1 MIEETRFRQTMGH
14 FVTGV
19 AVAAT
24 RLPDGTLVGLTC
36 NSLAS
41 VSLDPPLVLFCVD
54 HKAASRAALLESG
67 AFSLSLLAREDEA
80 LSRRFATEFADDR
93 FEGLAIRE
101 EVTGS
106 PVLEAAL
113 AWLDCSLWKTVEA
126 GDHTVIFGRVEAG
139 GFRDGG
145 EPLVYFR
152 GRYGTVSP

>member
-14 FVTGV
+14 FATGV

-24 RLPDGTLVGLTC
+24 RLPDGSFVGLTC

-54 HKAASRAALLESG
+54 HQATSRAALLESG
-67 AFSLSLLAREDEA
+67 AFSLSLLARDDEA
-80 LSRRFATEFADDR
+80 LSRRFAAAVPDLR
-93 FEGLAIRE
+93 FEGLALRE
-101 EVTGS
+101 AVTGS
-106 PVLEAAL
+106 PILASAL

-139 GFRDGG
+139 GFREDGD
-145 EPLVYFR
+145 PLVYFR
-152 GRYGTVSP
+152 GRYGTLSP

>member
-24 RLPDGTLVGLTC
+24 RLPDGSLVGLTC

-54 HKAASRAALLESG
+54 RQAASRSALLESG
-67 AFSLSLLAREDEA
+67 AFALSLLSHRDQA
-80 LSRRFATEFADDR
+80 LSTRFAAEAADLR
-93 FEGLAIRE
+93 FEGLALRE
-101 EVTGS
+101 AVTGS
-106 PVLEAAL
+106 PILESAL
-113 AWLDCSLWKTVEA
+113 AWLDCTLWKTVEA

-139 GFRDGG
+139 GFQEDGA
-145 EPLVYFR
+145 PLVFFR
-152 GRYGTVSP
+152 GRYGTLAP

>member
-24 RLPDGTLVGLTC
+24 RLADGTLVGLTC

-41 VSLDPPLVLFCVD
+41 VSLDPPLVLFCVG
-54 HKAASRAALLESG
+54 HQAASRAALLESG
-67 AFSLSLLAREDEA
+67 AFSLSLLAREDED
-80 LSRRFATEFADDR
+80 LSRRFASEIADDR
-93 FEGLAIRE
+93 FEGLALRE

-106 PVLEAAL
+106 PILESAL

-139 GFRDGG
+139 GFRGG
-145 EPLVYFR
+145 GDPLVYFR
-152 GRYGTVSP
+152 GRYGTVRP